1 MIKNV
6 IFDIGGVLLDW
17 NPLELL
23 KSMFNEEIARTLK
36 KQMMDTTHWADL
48 DRGTLSIE
56 EAVECFSINVPNLKD
71 EIEYAL
77 NNFIEYIP
85 VLDENV
91 QILKE
96 LHKKGYNLYVLSNF
110 QEESFEIARR
120 KFDFFN
126 LFDAMVIS
134 AHIKMIKPEPDIYE
148 YILDKYSLN
157 PLETVFFD
165 DSEPNIEMA
174 KKFNIHG
181 VHTPSPKHLQDFYL
195 RELNGGPTDDI

>member
-1 MIKNV
+1 MIKNI

-23 KSMFNEEIARTLK
+23 KNMFDEEIAQTLK
-36 KQMMDTTHWADL
+36 KQMMDTKHWAEL

-56 EAVECFSINVPNLKD
+56 KAVECFSINVPNLKN
-71 EIEYAL
+71 EIKYAL
-77 NNFIEYIP
+77 NNFIDYIP
-85 VLDENV
+85 VIDENV
-91 QILKE
+91 CILKK

-110 QEESFEIARR
+110 QEEAFEIARK
-120 KFDFFN
+120 KFEFFA
-126 LFDAMVIS
+126 LFDAMVVS
-134 AHIKMIKPEPDIYE
+134 AHIKMIKPEPDIYQ

-165 DSEPNIEMA
+165 DSEPNIQMA

-181 VHTPSPKHLQDFYL
+181 VHTPSPDHLRNFYL
-195 RELNGGPTDDI
+195 QELDKGDHR